1 MAVVS
6 DGALEYVPFA
16 ALPAPD
22 DPARALVDG
31 HEIVRLPSAS
41 ILAVQRERGRDP
53 MARADGLVAIVA
65 DPVYSADDRRV
76 SGRPEGEQST
86 EERLRSFAIPSLRR
100 LEHSGDEAKT
110 IASLVPGERTLVL
123 AGFDAN
129 RSRVLESD
137 LGSYLYVHFAA
148 HGMIDTEYPKVSSLV
163 LSQVDES
170 GRAEEDGYLRLH
182 DIYGMELDNV
192 DMVVLSACETA
203 LGKEVRG
210 EGLMGLTRGFLYAGS
225 RRVAASLWQVQDD
238 KTEELMEH
246 FYRGLFEENL
256 APAEALRHAQIAVRD
271 SEEGDYSFPYYW
283 DRSNRCWGRIRPRS
297 SVITTE

>member
-1 MAVVS
+1 
-6 DGALEYVPFA
+6 
-16 ALPAPD
+16 
-22 DPARALVDG
+22 
-31 HEIVRLPSAS
+31 
-41 ILAVQRERGRDP
+41 

-100 LEHSGDEAKT
+100 LEHSGQEAQT
-110 IASLVPGERTLVL
+110 IASLVPGDRTLVL

-246 FYRGLFEENL
+246 FYRGLFEEDR
-256 APAEALRHAQIAVRD
+256 APADALRHAQIAVRD

-283 DRSNRCWGRIRPRS
+283 AGFVLQGEWR
-297 SVITTE
+297 